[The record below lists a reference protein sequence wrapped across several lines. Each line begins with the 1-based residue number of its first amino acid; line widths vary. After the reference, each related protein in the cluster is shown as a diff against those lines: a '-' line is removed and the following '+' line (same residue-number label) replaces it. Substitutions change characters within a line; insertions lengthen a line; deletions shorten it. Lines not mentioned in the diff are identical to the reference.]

1 MKIVIGVTY
10 SYPYIGSGI
19 GNVAMKQGEELAKLG
34 HKVTIISS
42 NVPKYK
48 EEFTKSKVRYL
59 KGKLILRLEKI
70 GLPIPLFF
78 LNKEMKKSI
87 READIVHIHDSLY
100 PSSYQIARYAKK
112 HNKKIILTQHIGFIK
127 YKKAIVNLIEK
138 LVYHTMGKSILRKSS
153 KILILNQDVKDYLLK
168 LNVPNS
174 KLLLLANG
182 VDTNLFKPT
191 TKENKIKL
199 KKKYN
204 LPLNKSIVLFV
215 GRLVEKKGFDKLFE
229 ARNNNYLIV
238 FVGGGNIP
246 KNMKEDENV
255 LFLGEQTQEKL
266 SEIYQLSDIFV
277 LPSHGEGFPLSIQE
291 AMSSGLPVITTNEPQ
306 YKLYINNSNTILI
319 DSTVEN
325 LKKVIPKTLSDLKKM
340 NTLSINARKKA
351 VKDFGWYE
359 NIKKILSIYKKY
371 LEENSPNNYKHLS
384 RKI

>member
-1 MKIVIGVTY
+1 MEAEKGVKGKMKIVIGVTY

-42 NVPKYK
+42 NFPKH
-48 EEFTKSKVRYL
+48 ENEFTRNKVQYL

-78 LNKEMKKSI
+78 LNKKMKKAI
-87 READIVHIHDSLY
+87 KEADIIHIHDSLY

-127 YKKAIVNLIEK
+127 YKKAIANLIEK
-138 LVYHTMGKSILRKSS
+138 WVYQTIGKSILKKSF

-168 LNVPNS
+168 LNVSNS
-174 KLLLLANG
+174 KILLLSNG

-191 TKENKIKL
+191 TNENKIKL

-204 LPLNKSIVLFV
+204 IPLNKPIVLFV

-246 KNMKEDENV
+246 KNMKEEENV
-255 LFLGEQTQEKL
+255 LFLGEQTQENL

-291 AMSSGLPVITTNEPQ
+291 AMSSGLPVITTDEPQ
-306 YKLYINNSNTILI
+306 YKFYINNSNTILI
-319 DSTVEN
+319 DSSTEII
-325 LKKVIPKTLSDLKKM
+325 KKIIPKTLSDLKKM

-351 VKDFGWYE
+351 VKDFGWDK
-359 NIKKILSIYKKY
+359 NIKTLLGVYEK
-371 LEENSPNNYKHLS
+371 
-384 RKI
+384 